1 MVEHSL
7 GKGEVTSSS
16 LVKGFLK
23 NQVAA
28 GLDAGAQSRDATRLT
43 YDLEQAWGST
53 SDGIERFHP
62 DFGDLKVHFAALAGA
77 QR

>member
-1 MVEHSL
+1 
-7 GKGEVTSSS
+7 
-16 LVKGFLK
+16 
-23 NQVAA
+23 VAA

-43 YDLEQAWGST
+43 YDLEQARAIT

-62 DFGDLKVHFAALAGA
+62 AFGALKVHFAALAGA